1 MTEEEKIH
9 HRCSTVD
16 SNVGHRSYGSAI
28 SSSILVGIEPRRD
41 SPSNNESRLSTDTV
55 RFELPWESREE
66 LKINEGKDQSIERKE
81 KHARRSK
88 YFKKL
93 HYAFG
98 MLAIGL
104 PFAGTLAST
113 VIVTYSKEISTVI
126 LATTT
131 LCSGVNAFFNFGRK
145 CERHSEYE
153 NRYDE
158 FANTIDKELSK
169 PRRFRI
175 PCDVC
180 LEYTSTTLARLTAAA
195 PDL

>member
-1 MTEEEKIH
+1 MTEEEPMT
-9 HRCSTVD
+9 RRD
-16 SNVGHRSYGSAI
+16 SAGHRSYGSAI
-28 SSSILVGIEPRRD
+28 LVGRD
-41 SPSNNESRLSTDTV
+41 PQRESPSNNNESRMSTDTV
-55 RFELPWESREE
+55 RLELPWESREE
-66 LKINEGKDQSIERKE
+66 LKINEWKDQSIDRKK
-81 KHARRSK
+81 KHALKSK

-93 HYAFG
+93 HHAFG
-98 MLAIGL
+98 MLAISL
-104 PFAGTLAST
+104 PFAGTLATMLS
-113 VIVTYSKEISTVI
+113 VKYSQEISTVI

-145 CERHSEYE
+145 CERHAEYE

-158 FANTIDKELSK
+158 FSNTIDKELSK

-180 LEYTSTTLARLTAAA
+180 LEYTSNTLARLTAAA